1 MSRKRFDPPSG
12 PTNDRTRWQTYRKPT
27 IGWCATFL
35 ASVLP
40 CSHNCAPTI
49 ASTHFWANQNL
60 STAPRWPV
68 IAIGFFNGKRC
79 YLTTHDI
86 NIIILCLC
94 NYSFLFLSTA
104 PITVTGTFL
113 RQETNENYVSFF
125 WAWGINAV
133 VVRVGQKQK
142 SGRARTEG
150 LFWSL
155 LGYVTPSCTPS

>member
-1 MSRKRFDPPSG
+1 MTDLPQTHNRVMCYLSG
-12 PTNDRTRWQTYRKPT
+12 ISAPLQPQLRPHHCIN
-27 IGWCATFL
+27 TFL
-35 ASVLP
+35 SQPESLDSPPATRNRHWL
-40 CSHNCAPTI
+40 
-49 ASTHFWANQNL
+49 
-60 STAPRWPV
+60 
-68 IAIGFFNGKRC
+68 FNDKRC

-150 LFWSL
+150 LF
-155 LGYVTPSCTPS
+155 